1 MWLQWCLQFS
11 KSDITVVAGP
21 STQVTFTNC
30 TLFTKCITN
39 VEGITID
46 DAEDLDLV
54 MPVYNL
60 IVYSLNYSD
69 MTDSLWFYFKDE
81 VAYFNCDIE
90 NTNKFKSFTYKA
102 KSWGDTAPKP
112 NPNQANEI
120 LKKCNN
126 CCAIKLSKY
135 FLEITRNVTE

>member
-1 MWLQWCLQFS
+1 
-11 KSDITVVAGP
+11 
-21 STQVTFTNC
+21 
-30 TLFTKCITN
+30 
-39 VEGITID
+39 
-46 DAEDLDLV
+46 

-81 VAYFNCDIE
+81 VAYFNCGIE
-90 NTNKFKSFTYKA
+90 NTNEFKSFKYKA

-135 FLEITRNVTE
+135 FLEIT